1 VGNSPQTLSP
11 SQASLRTYKP
21 VAVQAQVIAK
31 RASGLSER
39 KISQDLGL
47 ARATIRKILK
57 ASQIDANLT
66 AEALKAAEA
75 SARSAAW
82 QPETVKTVIRER
94 LLSDITKGKSSGV
107 AREAELLGR
116 DKTVDMWVRPADV
129 QIGIFNALQG
139 DSAAILDQ
147 LEPGELI
154 QSSTTPALPSDTP
167 DQP

>member
-1 VGNSPQTLSP
+1 MGATPQIP
-11 SQASLRTYKP
+11 PYIVNQARSNKP
-21 VAVQAQVIAK
+21 PTVKAQVVAK
-31 RASGLSER
+31 RTQGLPKSQIAR
-39 KISQDLGL
+39 DLKISRPTVD
-47 ARATIRKILK
+47 KIL
-57 ASQIDANLT
+57 
-66 AEALKAAEA
+66 AEARLDCAP
-75 SARSAAW
+75 SATW
-82 QPETVKTVIRER
+82 NPEQVKGEIRDR
-94 LLSDITKGKSSGV
+94 LLGDIRRGKSSGV

-154 QSSTTPALPSDTP
+154 QASTTPALPADTP

>member
-1 VGNSPQTLSP
+1 MASAPQVEPPKPQPRSIKP
-11 SQASLRTYKP
+11 PHIQA
-21 VAVQAQVIAK
+21 AVIA
-31 RASGLSER
+31 R
-39 KISQDLGL
+39 
-47 ARATIRKILK
+47 RATGQSKRQICKELGIARNTVDTILK
-57 ASQIDANLT
+57 TTDIDATLQ
-66 AEALKAAEA
+66 AEAMKVAAQA
-75 SARSAAW
+75 HAQAVW
-82 QPETVKTVIRER
+82 QPEQVKSVIRNR
-94 LLSDITKGKSSGV
+94 LLGDIVKGKSSGV

-154 QSSTTPALPSDTP
+154 QASTTPALAADTQ